1 MVNKFTNL
9 VKYMFAFAMVLLF
22 KTLYAQKLQSKSE
35 IISTIIEKL
44 IENTESTID
53 YTDLQAQ
60 FEYYYDNKL
69 NLNKITDYE
78 LRQLLFLK
86 QSEVLSIIN
95 HKKLYGDF
103 ESIYELQAIANL
115 SDENIFFLK
124 HFVTVMEGNKQL
136 KLSEIKEIGKTEIVF
151 QHENDFEQRAGYN
164 TEALKA
170 QNKQYYLGS
179 PYRYVLRA
187 KQKIGKNID
196 IGFNAEKDAGEQFFN
211 GNQKS
216 GFDFYSAQI
225 QIKNVWRF
233 SQIIIGDYQANFGQG
248 LTFGSGLSAR
258 KSAYVLNVNRYFQSI
273 RPYRSINEFEFM
285 RGAAINYDYKSWQV
299 VGFVSN
305 KKINTNFQNADTNQI
320 NTLDGFTGFNA
331 TGLHRTAN
339 EIADKENV
347 TQTIFGIHIQKDL
360 KLLQIGF
367 TGIKTNYSSPFLPS
381 NNLYQ
386 KYNFTGSELIN
397 GGIDYKLTLG
407 NALLSGEVSVSNNG
421 AIAYTHSLLMALD
434 QKLDICLL
442 YRNFDRNYQV
452 TYNNPFAENSDGR
465 NETGLYFGLSYKPK
479 KAILFNQYIDFYQ
492 SKWLRFLVDAPSK
505 GVDFLNELQY
515 NPNKLLSMY
524 LRYRVEVKERNET
537 NNDEALNDVLAT
549 QNKQQLRF
557 QLKYKLSILL
567 EAETRLEQS
576 FFNTKNTPATSGFL
590 IYQDLKYKLNG
601 GKMTFSTRLA
611 IFDIDDYNSRIY
623 AYEDNVP
630 YTFSVPLYQNSGTR
644 FYFMVKYQVNKKV
657 KLFARYSKTQYQ
669 NINTIGSGLEEING
683 NSQSDLNLQLQ
694 VSF

>member
-1 MVNKFTNL
+1 MVNKFRIV
-9 VKYMFAFAMVLLF
+9 VKYLFAFAMVLLF
-22 KTLYAQKLQSKSE
+22 KTVYAQKLQSKSE

-44 IENTESTID
+44 IENSESTID

-78 LRQLLFLK
+78 LRQLIFLK

-103 ESIYELQAIANL
+103 ENIYELQAIANL
-115 SDENIFFLK
+115 SDESIFFLK
-124 HFVTVMEGNKQL
+124 HFVTVTEGNKQL

-196 IGFNAEKDAGEQFFN
+196 IGFNAEKDAGEQFFK
-211 GNQKS
+211 GNQQN

-233 SQIIIGDYQANFGQG
+233 KQIIIGDYQANFGQG

-285 RGAAINYDYKSWQV
+285 RGAAINYDFKSWQI
-299 VGFVSN
+299 VGIVSN

-347 TQTIFGIHIQKDL
+347 TQTIIGVHIQKDL
-360 KLLQIGF
+360 KLLQLGF

-524 LRYRVEVKERNET
+524 LRYRVEVKERNEI
-537 NNDEALNDVLAT
+537 NNPEALNDVLAT

-557 QLKYKLSILL
+557 HLKYKLSLLL
-567 EAETRLEQS
+567 EAETRFEQS

-601 GKMTFSTRLA
+601 GKMTLSARLA
-611 IFDIDDYNSRIY
+611 IFDIEDYNSRIY
-623 AYEDNVP
+623 AYEDNLP

-669 NINTIGSGLEEING
+669 NVNTIGSGLEQING
-683 NSQSDLNLQLQ
+683 NSLSDLNLQLQ

>member
-1 MVNKFTNL
+1 
-9 VKYMFAFAMVLLF
+9 MFAFAMVLLF
-22 KTLYAQKLQSKSE
+22 KTVFAQKLQSKSE

-86 QSEVLSIIN
+86 QSEVISIIN

-151 QHENDFEQRAGYN
+151 QHENNFEQRAGYN

-347 TQTIFGIHIQKDL
+347 TQTIFGVHIQKDL
-360 KLLQIGF
+360 KLLQLGF

-524 LRYRVEVKERNET
+524 LRYRVEVKERNEI
-537 NNDEALNDVLAT
+537 NNPEALNDVLAT

-601 GKMTFSTRLA
+601 GKMTFSARLA
-611 IFDIDDYNSRIY
+611 IFDIDDFNSRIY

-669 NINTIGSGLEEING
+669 NINTIGSGLEQING

-694 VSF
+694 LSF

>member
-1 MVNKFTNL
+1 
-9 VKYMFAFAMVLLF
+9 MFAFAMVLLF

-407 NALLSGEVSVSNNG
+407 NALLSSEVSVSNNG

-524 LRYRVEVKERNET
+524 LRYRVEVKERNEI
-537 NNDEALNDVLAT
+537 NNPEALNDVLAT

-601 GKMTFSTRLA
+601 GKMTFSARLA

>member
-1 MVNKFTNL
+1 
-9 VKYMFAFAMVLLF
+9 MFAFAMVLLF
-22 KTLYAQKLQSKSE
+22 KTVFAQKLQSKSE

-211 GNQKS
+211 ENQKS

-524 LRYRVEVKERNET
+524 LRYRVEVKERNEI
-537 NNDEALNDVLAT
+537 NNPEALNDVLAT

-601 GKMTFSTRLA
+601 GKMTFSARLA

-630 YTFSVPLYQNSGTR
+630 YTFSVPLYQKSGTR

>member
-1 MVNKFTNL
+1 MVNKFRIV
-9 VKYMFAFAMVLLF
+9 VKYLFAFAMVLLF
-22 KTLYAQKLQSKSE
+22 KTVYAQKLQSKSE

-44 IENTESTID
+44 IENSESTID

-60 FEYYYDNKL
+60 FEYYYDNKI

-78 LRQLLFLK
+78 LRQLIFLK

-103 ESIYELQAIANL
+103 ENIYELQAIANL
-115 SDENIFFLK
+115 SDESIFFLK
-124 HFVTVMEGNKQL
+124 HFVTVTEGNKQI

-196 IGFNAEKDAGEQFFN
+196 IGFNAEKDAGEQFFK
-211 GNQKS
+211 GNQS
-216 GFDFYSAQI
+216 NGFDFYSAQI

-233 SQIIIGDYQANFGQG
+233 KQIIIGDYQANFGQG

-285 RGAAINYDYKSWQV
+285 RGAAINYDFKSWQI
-299 VGFVSN
+299 VGIVSN

-347 TQTIFGIHIQKDL
+347 TQTIIGVHIQKDL
-360 KLLQIGF
+360 KLLQLGF

-524 LRYRVEVKERNET
+524 LRYRVEVKERNEI
-537 NNDEALNDVLAT
+537 NNPEALNDVLAT

-557 QLKYKLSILL
+557 HLKYKLSLLL
-567 EAETRLEQS
+567 EAETRFEQS

-601 GKMTFSTRLA
+601 GKMTLSARLA

-623 AYEDNVP
+623 AYEDNLP

-669 NINTIGSGLEEING
+669 NINTIGSGLEQING
-683 NSQSDLNLQLQ
+683 NSLSDLNLQLQ

>member
-22 KTLYAQKLQSKSE
+22 KTVFAQKLQSKSE

-524 LRYRVEVKERNET
+524 LRYRVEVKERNEI
-537 NNDEALNDVLAT
+537 NNPEALNDVLAT

-601 GKMTFSTRLA
+601 GKMTFSARLA

-623 AYEDNVP
+623 AFEDNVP
-630 YTFSVPLYQNSGTR
+630 YTFSVPLYKNSGTR

>member
-196 IGFNAEKDAGEQFFN
+196 IGFIAEKDAGEQFFN

-524 LRYRVEVKERNET
+524 LRYRVEVKERNEI
-537 NNDEALNDVLAT
+537 NNPEALNDVLAT

-601 GKMTFSTRLA
+601 GKMTFSARLA

-694 VSF
+694 VNF

>member
-1 MVNKFTNL
+1 
-9 VKYMFAFAMVLLF
+9 MFAFAMVLLF

-196 IGFNAEKDAGEQFFN
+196 IGFIAEKDAGEQFFN

-524 LRYRVEVKERNET
+524 LRYRVEVKERNEI
-537 NNDEALNDVLAT
+537 NNPEALNDVLAT

-601 GKMTFSTRLA
+601 GKMTFSARLA

-694 VSF
+694 VNF

>member
-1 MVNKFTNL
+1 
-9 VKYMFAFAMVLLF
+9 MVLLF
-22 KTLYAQKLQSKSE
+22 KTVYAQKLQSKSE

-44 IENTESTID
+44 IENSESTID

-60 FEYYYDNKL
+60 FEYYYDNKI

-78 LRQLLFLK
+78 LRQLIFLK

-103 ESIYELQAIANL
+103 ENIYELQAIANL
-115 SDENIFFLK
+115 SDESIFFLK
-124 HFVTVMEGNKQL
+124 HFVTVTEGNKQL

-196 IGFNAEKDAGEQFFN
+196 IGFNAEKDAGEQFFK
-211 GNQKS
+211 GNQQN

-233 SQIIIGDYQANFGQG
+233 KQIIIGDYQANFGQG

-285 RGAAINYDYKSWQV
+285 RGAAINYDFKSWQV

-347 TQTIFGIHIQKDL
+347 TQTIIGVHIQKDL
-360 KLLQIGF
+360 KLLQLGF

-524 LRYRVEVKERNET
+524 LRYRVEVKERNEI

-557 QLKYKLSILL
+557 HLKYKLNILL
-567 EAETRLEQS
+567 EAETRFEQS
-576 FFNTKNTPATSGFL
+576 FFNTKNTPATNGFL
-590 IYQDLKYKLNG
+590 IYQELKYKLYR
-601 GKMTFSTRLA
+601 GKMTFSARLSV
-611 IFDIDDYNSRIY
+611 FDIDDYNSRIY
-623 AYEDNVP
+623 AYEDNLP
-630 YTFSVPLYQNSGTR
+630 YTFSVPLFQNSGTR

-669 NINTIGSGLEEING
+669 NVKTIGSGLEQING
-683 NSQSDLNLQLQ
+683 NSISDLNLQLQ

>member
-1 MVNKFTNL
+1 MVNKFRIV
-9 VKYMFAFAMVLLF
+9 VKYLFAFAMVLLF
-22 KTLYAQKLQSKSE
+22 KTVYAQKLQSKSE

-44 IENTESTID
+44 IENSESTID

-78 LRQLLFLK
+78 LRQLIFLK

-103 ESIYELQAIANL
+103 ENIYELQAIANL

-124 HFVTVMEGNKQL
+124 HFVTVTEGNKQI

-196 IGFNAEKDAGEQFFN
+196 IGFNAEKDAGEQFFK
-211 GNQKS
+211 GNQS
-216 GFDFYSAQI
+216 NGFDFYSAQI

-233 SQIIIGDYQANFGQG
+233 KQIIIGDYQANFGQG

-285 RGAAINYDYKSWQV
+285 RGAAINYDFKSWQV

-347 TQTIFGIHIQKDL
+347 TQTIIGVHIQKDL
-360 KLLQIGF
+360 KLLQLGF

-524 LRYRVEVKERNET
+524 LRYRVEVKERNEI
-537 NNDEALNDVLAT
+537 NNPEALNDVLAT

-557 QLKYKLSILL
+557 HLKYKLSLLL
-567 EAETRLEQS
+567 EAETRFEQS

-601 GKMTFSTRLA
+601 GKMTLSARLA

-623 AYEDNVP
+623 AYEDNLP

-669 NINTIGSGLEEING
+669 NVNTIGSGLEQING
-683 NSQSDLNLQLQ
+683 NSLSDLNLQLQ

>member
-1 MVNKFTNL
+1 
-9 VKYMFAFAMVLLF
+9 MFAFAMVLFF

-524 LRYRVEVKERNET
+524 LRYRVEVKERNEI
-537 NNDEALNDVLAT
+537 NNPEALNDVLAT

>member
-1 MVNKFTNL
+1 
-9 VKYMFAFAMVLLF
+9 MVLLF
-22 KTLYAQKLQSKSE
+22 KTVYAQKLQSKSE

-44 IENTESTID
+44 IENSESTID

-78 LRQLLFLK
+78 LRQLIFLK

-103 ESIYELQAIANL
+103 ENIYELQAIANL

-124 HFVTVMEGNKQL
+124 HFVTVTEGNKQI

-196 IGFNAEKDAGEQFFN
+196 IGFNAEKDAGEQFFK
-211 GNQKS
+211 GNQS
-216 GFDFYSAQI
+216 NGFDFYSAQI

-233 SQIIIGDYQANFGQG
+233 KQIIIGDYQANFGQG

-285 RGAAINYDYKSWQV
+285 RGAAINYDFKSWQV

-331 TGLHRTAN
+331 TGLHRTVN

-347 TQTIFGIHIQKDL
+347 TQTIIGVHIQKDL
-360 KLLQIGF
+360 KLLQLGF

-524 LRYRVEVKERNET
+524 LRYRVEVKERNEI
-537 NNDEALNDVLAT
+537 NNPEALNDVLAT

-557 QLKYKLSILL
+557 HLKYKLSLLL
-567 EAETRLEQS
+567 EAETRFEQS

-601 GKMTFSTRLA
+601 GKMTLSARLA

-623 AYEDNVP
+623 AYEDNLP

-669 NINTIGSGLEEING
+669 NVNTIGSGLEQING
-683 NSQSDLNLQLQ
+683 NSLSDLNLQLQ

>member
-1 MVNKFTNL
+1 
-9 VKYMFAFAMVLLF
+9 MFAFAMVLLF
-22 KTLYAQKLQSKSE
+22 KTVYAQKLQSKSE

-515 NPNKLLSMY
+515 NPNKLLSIY
-524 LRYRVEVKERNET
+524 LRYRVEVKERNEI
-537 NNDEALNDVLAT
+537 NNPEALNDVLAT

-601 GKMTFSTRLA
+601 GKMTFSARLA

>member
-1 MVNKFTNL
+1 
-9 VKYMFAFAMVLLF
+9 
-22 KTLYAQKLQSKSE
+22 
-35 IISTIIEKL
+35 
-44 IENTESTID
+44 
-53 YTDLQAQ
+53 
-60 FEYYYDNKL
+60 
-69 NLNKITDYE
+69 
-78 LRQLLFLK
+78 
-86 QSEVLSIIN
+86 
-95 HKKLYGDF
+95 
-103 ESIYELQAIANL
+103 
-115 SDENIFFLK
+115 
-124 HFVTVMEGNKQL
+124 
-136 KLSEIKEIGKTEIVF
+136 
-151 QHENDFEQRAGYN
+151 
-164 TEALKA
+164 
-170 QNKQYYLGS
+170 
-179 PYRYVLRA
+179 
-187 KQKIGKNID
+187 
-196 IGFNAEKDAGEQFFN
+196 
-211 GNQKS
+211 
-216 GFDFYSAQI
+216 
-225 QIKNVWRF
+225 
-233 SQIIIGDYQANFGQG
+233 
-248 LTFGSGLSAR
+248 
-258 KSAYVLNVNRYFQSI
+258 
-273 RPYRSINEFEFM
+273 M
-285 RGAAINYDYKSWQV
+285 RGAAINYDFKSWQI
-299 VGFVSN
+299 VGIVSN

-347 TQTIFGIHIQKDL
+347 TQTIIGVHIQKDL
-360 KLLQIGF
+360 KLLQLGF

-524 LRYRVEVKERNET
+524 LRYRVEVKERNEI
-537 NNDEALNDVLAT
+537 NNPEALNDVLAT

-557 QLKYKLSILL
+557 HLKYKLSLLL
-567 EAETRLEQS
+567 EAETRFEQS

-590 IYQDLKYKLNG
+590 IYHDLKYKLNG
-601 GKMTFSTRLA
+601 GKMTLSARLA
-611 IFDIDDYNSRIY
+611 IFDIEDYNSRIY
-623 AYEDNVP
+623 AYEDNLP

-669 NINTIGSGLEEING
+669 NVNTIGSGLEQING
-683 NSQSDLNLQLQ
+683 NSLSDLNLQLQ

>member
-1 MVNKFTNL
+1 
-9 VKYMFAFAMVLLF
+9 MFAFAMVLLF

>member
-1 MVNKFTNL
+1 
-9 VKYMFAFAMVLLF
+9 MFAFAMVLLF
-22 KTLYAQKLQSKSE
+22 KTVYAQKLQSKSE

-524 LRYRVEVKERNET
+524 LRYRVEVKERNEI
-537 NNDEALNDVLAT
+537 NNPEALNDVLAT

-601 GKMTFSTRLA
+601 GKMTFSARLA

>member
-1 MVNKFTNL
+1 
-9 VKYMFAFAMVLLF
+9 
-22 KTLYAQKLQSKSE
+22 
-35 IISTIIEKL
+35 
-44 IENTESTID
+44 
-53 YTDLQAQ
+53 
-60 FEYYYDNKL
+60 
-69 NLNKITDYE
+69 
-78 LRQLLFLK
+78 
-86 QSEVLSIIN
+86 
-95 HKKLYGDF
+95 
-103 ESIYELQAIANL
+103 
-115 SDENIFFLK
+115 
-124 HFVTVMEGNKQL
+124 
-136 KLSEIKEIGKTEIVF
+136 
-151 QHENDFEQRAGYN
+151 
-164 TEALKA
+164 
-170 QNKQYYLGS
+170 
-179 PYRYVLRA
+179 
-187 KQKIGKNID
+187 
-196 IGFNAEKDAGEQFFN
+196 
-211 GNQKS
+211 
-216 GFDFYSAQI
+216 
-225 QIKNVWRF
+225 
-233 SQIIIGDYQANFGQG
+233 
-248 LTFGSGLSAR
+248 
-258 KSAYVLNVNRYFQSI
+258 
-273 RPYRSINEFEFM
+273 M
-285 RGAAINYDYKSWQV
+285 RGAAINYDFKSWQV

-347 TQTIFGIHIQKDL
+347 TQTIIGVHIQKDL
-360 KLLQIGF
+360 KLLQLGF
-367 TGIKTNYSSPFLPS
+367 NGIKTNYSSPFLPS

-524 LRYRVEVKERNET
+524 LRYRVEVKERNEI
-537 NNDEALNDVLAT
+537 NNPEALNDVLAT

-557 QLKYKLSILL
+557 HLKYKLSLLL
-567 EAETRLEQS
+567 EAETRFEQS

-601 GKMTFSTRLA
+601 GRMTLSARLA

-623 AYEDNVP
+623 AYEDNLP
-630 YTFSVPLYQNSGTR
+630 YTFIVPLYQNSGTR

-669 NINTIGSGLEEING
+669 NINTIGSGLEQING
-683 NSQSDLNLQLQ
+683 NSLSDLNLQLQ

>member
-1 MVNKFTNL
+1 MVNKFRIV
-9 VKYMFAFAMVLLF
+9 VKCLFAFAMVLLF
-22 KTLYAQKLQSKSE
+22 KTVYAQKLQSKSE

-44 IENTESTID
+44 IENSESTID

-78 LRQLLFLK
+78 LRQLIFLK

-103 ESIYELQAIANL
+103 ENIYELQAIANL
-115 SDENIFFLK
+115 SDESIFFLK
-124 HFVTVMEGNKQL
+124 HFVTVTEGNKQL

-233 SQIIIGDYQANFGQG
+233 KQIIIGDYQANFGQG

-285 RGAAINYDYKSWQV
+285 RGAAINYDFKSWQV

-347 TQTIFGIHIQKDL
+347 TQTIIGVHIQKDL
-360 KLLQIGF
+360 KLLQLGF

-524 LRYRVEVKERNET
+524 LRYRVEVKERNEI
-537 NNDEALNDVLAT
+537 NNPEALNDVLAT

-557 QLKYKLSILL
+557 HLKYKLSLLL
-567 EAETRLEQS
+567 EAETRFEQS

-601 GKMTFSTRLA
+601 GKMTLSARLA

-623 AYEDNVP
+623 AYEDNLP

-644 FYFMVKYQVNKKV
+644 FYFMVKYPVNKKV

-669 NINTIGSGLEEING
+669 NINTIGSGLEQING
-683 NSQSDLNLQLQ
+683 NSLSDLNLQLQ